1 MSLTSKLGLNDI
13 KVSGKRVLI
22 RVDFNV
28 PFVNG
33 TISNNQRITSALPT
47 IQHIIDNG
55 ARSVVLM
62 SHLGRPDGKVV
73 PKLTLKPVAEE
84 LKKHCQSPAEGEIIL
99 LENLRFHIEEEG
111 SVKDKEGNKTKADP
125 EAVTKF
131 RESLSKLGDIY
142 VNDAFGTAH
151 RAHSSMVGVN
161 LPIKAAGFLMKR
173 ELDYFSKVFENPKA
187 PVCAI
192 VGGAKVS
199 DKILLIE
206 NLLDKVD
213 RMIICGGMAFTFLKV
228 LENTEIGG
236 SLFDSH
242 GAQIV
247 PRLMEKAKLNGV
259 TIHLPSDFVTAD
271 KFSADANTGYAT
283 KEDGIPAGWMGLDHG
298 KKTNADFGTIT
309 ESSKTILWNGP
320 AGVFEF
326 AKFSGGT
333 TALLDSCAKATCNGA
348 ITIVGG
354 GDTATAVANAGREAD
369 FSHISTGGG
378 ASLEL
383 LEGKELPGVAALS
396 THA

>member
-84 LKKHCQSPAEGEIIL
+84 LSRLLSKPVTFLDECVGEVVEKHCQSPAEGEIIL

-151 RAHSSMVGVN
+151 RAHRQV
-161 LPIKAAGFLMKR
+161 
-173 ELDYFSKVFENPKA
+173 
-187 PVCAI
+187 
-192 VGGAKVS
+192 
-199 DKILLIE
+199 
-206 NLLDKVD
+206 
-213 RMIICGGMAFTFLKV
+213 
-228 LENTEIGG
+228 
-236 SLFDSH
+236 
-242 GAQIV
+242 
-247 PRLMEKAKLNGV
+247 
-259 TIHLPSDFVTAD
+259 
-271 KFSADANTGYAT
+271 
-283 KEDGIPAGWMGLDHG
+283 
-298 KKTNADFGTIT
+298 
-309 ESSKTILWNGP
+309 
-320 AGVFEF
+320 
-326 AKFSGGT
+326 
-333 TALLDSCAKATCNGA
+333 
-348 ITIVGG
+348 
-354 GDTATAVANAGREAD
+354 
-369 FSHISTGGG
+369 
-378 ASLEL
+378 
-383 LEGKELPGVAALS
+383 
-396 THA
+396 